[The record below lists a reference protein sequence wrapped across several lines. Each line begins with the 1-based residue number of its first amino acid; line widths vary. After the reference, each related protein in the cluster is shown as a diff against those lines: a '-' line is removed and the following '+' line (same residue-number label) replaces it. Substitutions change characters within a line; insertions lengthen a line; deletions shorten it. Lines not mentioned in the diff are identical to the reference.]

1 MSNNA
6 VKARRKNYVWLGLLC
21 LAVWGMVACQNS
33 PPILKIGL
41 VAPFEGQHRAI
52 GYDVIY
58 SARLAIREINQANG
72 IGGYRLA
79 LVAVDDGG
87 TPGLAAQAAASLVLD
102 PQVVV
107 VVGHWLT
114 PTTALV
120 EGIYEEAGLP
130 LVPMGEPPLGM
141 FVPAQLP
148 ASFQEKYAAITPFE
162 EQAGVYAGTTYDAF
176 QLIFAAMAENAGTQ
190 QTITRANLAQLLP
203 QIQQQGIT
211 GVVFVP

>member
-87 TPGLAAQAAASLVLD
+87 TPELAAQAAASLVLD

-203 QIQQQGIT
+203 QMQQQGIT

>member
-1 MSNNA
+1 MYNNA
-6 VKARRKNYVWLGLLC
+6 VKARRKIYVGLGLLC
-21 LAVWGMVACQNS
+21 LVVWGMVACQNS

-87 TPGLAAQAAASLVLD
+87 TPELAAQAAASLVLD

-120 EGIYEEAGLP
+120 GGIYEEAGLP
-130 LVPMGEPPLGM
+130 LVRMGQPPLGM

-148 ASFQEKYAAITPFE
+148 TSFREKYAAITPFE
-162 EQAGVYAGTTYDAF
+162 EQAGEYAGTTYDAF

-190 QTITRANLAQLLP
+190 QTITRATLTQFLSKVE
-203 QIQQQGIT
+203 QQGVT
-211 GVVFVP
+211 GPVFIP

>member
-203 QIQQQGIT
+203 QMQQQGIT